1 MENTELERLREQING
16 IDDELVKLY
25 LERLNVSEKI
35 AETKLASGKPVYDPE
50 RERKV
55 LYRLSE
61 QAPEDK
67 KLYIKE
73 LYETVFST
81 GKAYQSRFIK
91 KNSGVSESLRSLI
104 KKGLP
109 EFPVSGTAA
118 CQGMYGANSGV
129 AAEKIFAIPDV
140 TYFKNFEGVFSAVD
154 KGLCEYG
161 ILPIENST
169 AGSVSEV
176 YDLMKKYRFSIVK
189 SVRVRIE
196 HCIAGVAG
204 ATLKDIKKVV
214 SHPQALSQCAEYLKT
229 LGVKTEG
236 AENTATAAKQV
247 AEAGDKTVAAIC
259 SERSAKAY
267 GLDILG
273 RNAEDSDDNY
283 TRFICIT
290 KDLRVYRGA
299 DKISVMTSLSHTPG
313 SLSRLLS
320 GFYALGLNLTK
331 IESRPMAGFEFMFY
345 FDFEGDVTEESVL
358 TLIAELEKDSDK
370 FVFLGSY
377 KETV

>member
-1 MENTELERLREQING
+1 M
-16 IDDELVKLY
+16 KLY
-25 LERLNVSEKI
+25 LERLSVAEKI

-61 QAPEDK
+61 RAPEDK
-67 KLYIKE
+67 KLYVKE
-73 LYETVFST
+73 LYETIFST
-81 GKAYQSRFIK
+81 SKAYQSKFTEK
-91 KNSGVSESLRSLI
+91 CSGVSEKLRSI
-104 KKGLP
+104 IDKGLP
-109 EFPVSGTAA
+109 DFPVSGTAA
-118 CQGMYGANSGV
+118 CQGMYGANSGA

-161 ILPIENST
+161 VLPIENST

-176 YDLMKKYRFSIVK
+176 YDLMKKYRFSIVR

-196 HCIAGVAG
+196 HCVAGLPG
-204 ATLKDIKKVV
+204 ATLKGVKKIV
-214 SHPQALSQCAEYLKT
+214 SHPQALSQCAEYLKS
-229 LGVKTEG
+229 LGVKTES
-236 AENTATAAKQV
+236 AENTATAAKRV
-247 AEAGDKTVAAIC
+247 AESGDKTVAAIC

-267 GLDILG
+267 GLEILG
-273 RNAEDSDDNY
+273 RNAEDSEDNY

-290 KDLRVYRGA
+290 KDLRIYRGA
-299 DKISVMTSLSHTPG
+299 DKISVMTSLAHTPG

-331 IESRPMAGFEFMFY
+331 IESRPIAGFEFMFY

-358 TLIAELEKDSDK
+358 TLIAQLENDSDK

-377 KETV
+377 KETI